1 MNWDNYF
8 YVPFLKTQ
16 EAELKAVREL
26 SSDVKERILPFVI
39 LTKARS
45 NGKAYLERN
54 PDKID
59 GDIDKNLKKWKD
71 AFGVTSPF
79 FLDLSSEEV
88 RKNAQ
93 IRDLILPDGGYSNWV
108 NFVREKKQEFPH
120 VIPLIQINDEG
131 DKSGGVNK
139 KLQLN
144 SLLDNFDY
152 VGYREEIFSSEDDA
166 NDFAGYIH
174 ETLEGVLLAEGI
186 APTKLILILDVGYLF
201 PKKHYQAAE
210 KVVNIL
216 NAIGDL
222 CIQHVIV
229 TGTSFPLTLS
239 DFVEDQK
246 VDEYEGVLSSETVPM
261 YQRIISEYRGATM
274 PIYGDYALIHPV
286 KNTNESYARG
296 WIPRI
301 DVSCG
306 CNMHFIR
313 RRRGK
318 KGDYRTTYQDVAYRV
333 VSKKWFSNVPECW
346 GKDTIN
352 DAAWGKVE
360 QAIPRFWVAVRA
372 NIHISTIVAQTH
384 CSRFF
389 DD

>member
-1 MNWDNYF
+1 MNWDNYC

-16 EAELKAVREL
+16 EAELKAVQEL
-26 SSDVKERILPFVI
+26 TSGVKGKILPFVI
-39 LTKARS
+39 LTRARS
-45 NGKAYLERN
+45 NGKAYLERH
-54 PDKID
+54 PDEID
-59 GDIDKNLKKWKD
+59 GDIDRNLKKWKD
-71 AFGVTSPF
+71 GFGVSSPF

-88 RKNAQ
+88 RQNTQ
-93 IRDLILPDGGYSNWV
+93 IMDLIVPDEGYCNWV

-120 VIPLIQINDEG
+120 IIPLIQINDEADTSEG
-131 DKSGGVNK
+131 ENK
-139 KLQLN
+139 RLQLQ
-144 SLLDNFDY
+144 SLLKDFDY

-174 ETLEGVLLAEGI
+174 ETLKGVLI
-186 APTKLILILDVGYLF
+186 ADGKAPAKLVLILDVGYLF
-201 PKKHYQAAE
+201 PKKHSQAAD
-210 KVVNIL
+210 KVVKIL

-246 VDEYEGVLSSETVPM
+246 ADEYEGILHSETVPM
-261 YQRIISEYRGATM
+261 YQRIKNEYSGATI

-286 KNTNESYARG
+286 KNTVASYARG

-306 CNMHFIR
+306 DTMSFIR

-318 KGDYRTTYQDVAYRV
+318 DGDYGATYQDVAYRII
-333 VSKKWFSNVPECW
+333 SKEWFANVPKCW
-346 GKDTIN
+346 GKDKIN

-360 QAIPRFWVAVRA
+360 QVIPRFWVAVRA
-372 NIHISTIVAQTH
+372 NIHMSTIVEE
-384 CSRFF
+384 RGKRK
-389 DD
+389 